1 LTSSLQENWSDL
13 GTNSIKSLSNLS
25 QTKFYTINTSI
36 LQNLNNH
43 QFGIILNNL
52 NIYDNLRQAKQDR
65 WLLKNSLLS
74 NSSTIDLNAFT
85 QTKKLL
91 GMNLLE
97 SSNTSRNIWNS
108 SKLTQLTQTEELQ
121 KLSLFQNFL
130 GLNTNSSINTLNLLN
145 EESSGLQGF
154 NWFETSSLWTTKKFF
169 FTNQL
174 KSNHTVITKS
184 VNTTSFTK
192 VYSPNTVFNF
202 TSNVHNATLVNQLNN
217 LNTMFQYTNLNS
229 PTPDH
234 VSTANLFVSLGE
246 VDLLKSVNLNIINT
260 LTLPITD
267 KDTLISNY
275 TTVSPFTKVQKLRF
289 KK

>member
-184 VNTTSFTK
+184 VNTT
-192 VYSPNTVFNF
+192 
-202 TSNVHNATLVNQLNN
+202 L
-217 LNTMFQYTNLNS
+217 
-229 PTPDH
+229 
-234 VSTANLFVSLGE
+234 
-246 VDLLKSVNLNIINT
+246 LLKYTVLTQYSTLLPTFII
-260 LTLPITD
+260 LP
-267 KDTLISNY
+267 
-275 TTVSPFTKVQKLRF
+275 
-289 KK
+289 